1 MTPPDVGALF
11 KPPLKDGAGVKAGIR
26 ESVKVLCGFYR
37 DHVRLMAVDLVCRV
51 ARSGLQLLIPVVAL
65 KVFQVY
71 LPAGDL
77 SATGRAALVFAA
89 LAAMSAAFEWG
100 GTVCGQRLGFRIEA
114 EMRERLFDH
123 VLRLP
128 FAYFDRTKTGEI
140 LSRITGDLRQ
150 VGSTA
155 HLMPEALVEIALMLT
170 GSFAVMF
177 SLNAA
182 LAAWTLLP
190 VPFILVFAAAF
201 QKRIHATWRGNR
213 REAAAFAAHVE
224 NAVQGIREVKSF
236 TCEDRERAAFR
247 RVNDRFRLSFEK
259 MSSLYAPLNSGT
271 QLMLEGYSLMY
282 IALGAWMA
290 AHGSATVGEVFAFY
304 MYSRYVTTPMMRVVN
319 FLDMFQQGI
328 VGCRRFLE
336 VLKET
341 PEGDCLRDEDGNADE
356 EGGADREGNADD
368 GVCASAVHE
377 TAVAGRIEFSDVRFR
392 YPGTEKDVL
401 DIPSLVIPAGSV
413 CAFVGPSGGG
423 KSTIAALIPRFYDPA
438 EGRILIGGRDTAE
451 IPKRALRAAIGMV
464 AQRPFLFDGTIRENL
479 MLGLADAEADS
490 AEPRN
495 GQTSDRHLGTARRPR
510 RADLDARLVAAI
522 ENANLAEFVRELPD
536 GLDTEVGEH
545 GVRLSGGQAQRI
557 AIARVF
563 LKNPPILILDEAT
576 SALDTFAEAAVQ
588 DALAR
593 LAANRTTIVIAH
605 RLTTIRHATKICY
618 LERGR
623 IVESGSHDELVAR
636 DGRYRALL
644 AVAAG
649 QNCADHV
656 DEV

>member
-26 ESVKVLCGFYR
+26 ESVRVLCGFYR
-37 DHVRLMAVDLVCRV
+37 DHARLMAADLVCRV
-51 ARSGLQLLIPVVAL
+51 ARSGLQLLVPVVAL

-71 LPAGDL
+71 LPDGDL
-77 SATGRAALVFAA
+77 AATGRAAMAFAA

-100 GTVCGQRLGFRIEA
+100 GTICGQKLGFRIEA

-123 VLRLP
+123 VQRLP

-190 VPFILVFAAAF
+190 VPFILVFAGAF

-247 RVNDRFRLSFEK
+247 RVNDRFRLSFER

-290 AHGSATVGEVFAFY
+290 AHGSTTVGQVFAFY

-328 VGCRRFLE
+328 VGCRRYLE
-336 VLKET
+336 VLKEP
-341 PEGDCLRDEDGNADE
+341 PEEDGRRNPVADGKAE
-356 EGGADREGNADD
+356 RHIGELRED
-368 GVCASAVHE
+368 GIS
-377 TAVAGRIEFSDVRFR
+377 AGRIEFRGVRFR

-401 DIPSLVIPAGSV
+401 DIPEFTIPAGSV

-423 KSTIAALIPRFYDPA
+423 KSTAAALIPRFYDPT
-438 EGRILIGGRDTAE
+438 EGRILIDGRDTAE
-451 IPKRALRAAIGMV
+451 IPKRTLRSAIGMV

-479 MLGLADAEADS
+479 MLGLADAGADS
-490 AEPRN
+490 AEPCN
-495 GQTSDRHLGTARRPR
+495 GQASDRHSGRARRPR
-510 RADLDARLVAAI
+510 RAELDARFMSALAD
-522 ENANLAEFVRELPD
+522 ANLAEFVRELPD
-536 GLDTEVGEH
+536 GLDTEVGER

-563 LKNPPILILDEAT
+563 LKDPAILILDEAT

-588 DALAR
+588 DALGR
-593 LAANRTTIVIAH
+593 LARGRTTIVIAH
-605 RLTTIRHATKICY
+605 RLTTIRRATEICY

-623 IVESGSHDELVAR
+623 IVESGSHGELLALN
-636 DGRYRALL
+636 GRYRALL
-644 AVAAG
+644 AVASG
-649 QNCADHV
+649 Q
-656 DEV
+656 